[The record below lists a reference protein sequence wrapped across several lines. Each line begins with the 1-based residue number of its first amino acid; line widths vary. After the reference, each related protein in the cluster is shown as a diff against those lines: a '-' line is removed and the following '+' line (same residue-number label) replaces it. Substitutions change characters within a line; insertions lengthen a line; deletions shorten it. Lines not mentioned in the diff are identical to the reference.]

1 MRLFVVDRPDRPLG
15 EPRAKLLSAGH
26 HLQHGT
32 CRSAQPHTI
41 WFIHIQTITSTM
53 IRAYR
58 SMPHSSVRAALR
70 YLQHGTCR
78 SAQPHTIWFV
88 ELCGPAVLATHPN
101 SLKSRRFLKLVAKF
115 G

>member
-1 MRLFVVDRPDRPLG
+1 
-15 EPRAKLLSAGH
+15 
-26 HLQHGT
+26 
-32 CRSAQPHTI
+32 
-41 WFIHIQTITSTM
+41 M

-58 SMPHSSVRAALR
+58 SMPHSSARAALR

-101 SLKSRRFLKLVAKF
+101 SLKSRRFLKLVA
-115 G
+115 